1 MDAGVGER
9 LPLVV
14 VGVVIWVRL
23 SLFTGKEDAM
33 GGSVIV
39 GICLGVYDG
48 KLALSCGEQE
58 ELLDC
63 CRRSVGEDNLVGVN
77 VLEGNFG
84 NLLV

>member
-63 CRRSVGEDNLVGVN
+63 CPEICPAARWLARKAAARATSVG
-77 VLEGNFG
+77 
-84 NLLV
+84 